1 MSVRVLIDANV
12 FVSSLI
18 NRKGPP
24 AKVINA
30 WLEGKFNCI
39 ISIPLLEEIANILAT
54 PRIRTKYL
62 ISTEE
67 IDKFLQLITW
77 PSQKVNLSGK
87 FKLCRHP
94 SDDLILETAVIGQVK
109 YLVTRDDDIKR
120 DLILIRRMQSNGV
133 TVVTVRAFLEL
144 LRRDAL

>member
-1 MSVRVLIDANV
+1 MSVRILIDANV

-18 NRKGPP
+18 NPKGPP

-30 WLEGKFNCI
+30 WLEGKFDCI
-39 ISIPLLEEIANILAT
+39 ISIPLLEEIANILTT
-54 PRIRTKYL
+54 PRIRIKYA
-62 ISTEE
+62 ISIEE
-67 IDKFLQLITW
+67 IDKFLQLIAW
-77 PSQKVNLSGK
+77 RGQKVNISGR

-94 SDDLILETAVIGQVK
+94 SDDLILETAIIGEAK

-120 DLILIRRMQSNGV
+120 DLILTRQMQSHGV

-144 LRRDAL
+144 LRKDTL

>member
-1 MSVRVLIDANV
+1 MSVKVLIDTNV

-18 NRKGPP
+18 NPQGPP

-30 WLEGKFNCI
+30 WIEGKFDCI
-39 ISIPLLEEIANILAT
+39 ISIPLLEEIADILET
-54 PRIRTKYL
+54 PRIRIKYS

-67 IDKFLQLITW
+67 IGKFLQLIAW
-77 PSQKVNLSGK
+77 RSQEVNVSGK

-94 SDDLILETAVIGQVK
+94 SDDSILETEVIGGAK

-120 DLILIRRMQSNGV
+120 DINLIKQMQSHGV
-133 TVVTVRAFLEL
+133 KVVTVQIFLEL
-144 LRRDAL
+144 LRKDAL